1 MSVANPIKKVLATR
15 DLTLNM
21 GGVEYD
27 VLLIPRDR
35 MVDID
40 YSECPENHP
49 IVQAALESVRAAC
62 RRSE

>member
-1 MSVANPIKKVLATR
+1 MSVANPIKKVLATKE
-15 DLTLNM
+15 LTLNI

-40 YSECPENHP
+40 YSECPEEHP
-49 IVQAALESVRAAC
+49 IVQAALESVRKSC
-62 RRSE
+62 RKSE

>member
-1 MSVANPIKKVLATR
+1 MPVSNPIKKVLATKE
-15 DLTLNM
+15 LTLNI

-40 YSECPENHP
+40 YSECPEEHP
-49 IVQAALESVRAAC
+49 VVQAALESVRASC
-62 RRSE
+62 RKNE